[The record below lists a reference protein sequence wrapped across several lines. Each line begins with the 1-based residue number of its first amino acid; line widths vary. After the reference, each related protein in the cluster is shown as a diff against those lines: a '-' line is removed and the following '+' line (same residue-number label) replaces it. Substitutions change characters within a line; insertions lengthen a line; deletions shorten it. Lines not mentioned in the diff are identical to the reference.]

1 MLETATI
8 VNARMNYLAP
18 GERAPRS
25 YIDPPAPGAEVRRPE
40 TVIEE
45 VAIRDARP
53 ILQDLSLDRE
63 GLALVRQPSRVPDF
77 YDADEVRAVYYPE
90 VAALV
95 EEVTGAARVHVFD
108 HNIRSEP
115 RADRGEAKVRKPVR
129 FVHNDDTETSG
140 PQRVRDLLPDEAE
153 VLLGRRFAVI
163 NVWRPIV
170 GPVEDTPLA
179 VCDAT
184 SMGDGDFVAT
194 DLVYEDRVGEVYS
207 VRHSPTHRWYYVSA
221 MRPDEAMLL
230 KCYDSETDGRAR
242 FTAHSAFRNPTAP
255 ADAIP
260 RESIEARTLAFF

>member
-1 MLETATI
+1 MLDTATT
-8 VNARMNYLAP
+8 VTARLNYLDP
-18 GERAPRS
+18 GEHAPRS
-25 YIDPPAPGAEVRRPE
+25 YIDPPATGAAVRRPE
-40 TVIEE
+40 TVVEE
-45 VAIRDARP
+45 VVIQDVRP
-53 ILQDLSLDRE
+53 ILEKIALDRE
-63 GLALVRQPSRVPDF
+63 GMALVHRLSQVRNF
-77 YDADEVRAVYYPE
+77 YDADEVRSVYYPE
-90 VAALV
+90 VRELV

-108 HNIRSEP
+108 HNVRSEP

-129 FVHNDDTETSG
+129 FVHNDYTETSG

-153 VLLGRRFAVI
+153 ALLGRRFAVI

-207 VRHSPTHRWYYVSA
+207 VRYRPTHRWYYVSA
-221 MRPDEAMLL
+221 MQPDEAMLL

-242 FTAHSAFRNPTAP
+242 FTAHSAFHNPTAP
-255 ADAIP
+255 ADVIP